1 MKGTDP
7 CISQRGLSSSHRP
20 HRPGRVAQGEVD
32 VCGCMM
38 DPPLV
43 VNVLQNSQWG
53 PKFSFP
59 FLPASGERSSYFD
72 HHLHPHLF
80 LISTQRGA
88 CLHTF
93 TTHTYTN
100 FSRSV
105 TEKTCI
111 DTHQTRRPLF
121 PLGWEG
127 HQKLSN
133 HHSEKSL
140 SENKTE
146 GIREKGVKKT
156 ESLGSPLAFQSPH
169 GAENDVLFR
178 ATA

>member
-20 HRPGRVAQGEVD
+20 DRPGRVGQGEVD
-32 VCGCMM
+32 VRGCMM

-43 VNVLQNSQWG
+43 VNVLQDTQWG
-53 PKFSFP
+53 PKCSFP
-59 FLPASGERSSYFD
+59 FLPTSGERSSCFE
-72 HHLHPHLF
+72 HHHHPHLF
-80 LISTQRGA
+80 LISTQRSA

-93 TTHTYTN
+93 PTHTHTHK

-105 TEKTCI
+105 TEETCI

-146 GIREKGVKKT
+146 GIRVKGVKRLNP
-156 ESLGSPLAFQSPH
+156 SVPP
-169 GAENDVLFR
+169 
-178 ATA
+178 